1 MNGCGKTFKQIIK
14 IYRGQVFSVLATFF
28 RTDKSSFLL
37 TMLRGIKVRL
47 YPNKEQQARLN
58 QVLGCYRF
66 VYNKTL
72 ELKKNAYD
80 EDKTNLKLTD
90 ISKWFHGTLL
100 KDENYAWLKTQNT
113 KVMKQSMRQ
122 MLTAYANFF
131 KYKKGFPKFK
141 SKKDKQSALFP
152 SEAIS
157 KRNTFDE
164 RKITLT
170 KDLKD
175 IRFRCSDLYFKR
187 LQDHKDCIKSA
198 TVSKTKSGN
207 YFLSIL
213 VDIPKEE
220 LIKFKHTKQCVGID
234 LGVKDFVITSDGEV
248 FENKHFFKKQE
259 KKVKRLQKQLSKKV
273 KGSHNREKQRVRIAK
288 AFERLTNQK
297 DAYIH
302 SVVNA
307 LLSLYDLVCMEDLN
321 VQGMVKNHK
330 LAKAIQ
336 EVGFYKFKQI
346 LLDKASVNCKQVV
359 LVDRFYPSSKTC
371 HKCGY
376 VKKDL
381 TLSDRE
387 WVCPI
392 CGEHLERD
400 INAAINILIEGLR
413 IIGVRSTE
421 FTLAENPTVDDRL
434 ATDLKS
440 GGSLKQERRT
450 NNSNFY

>member
-1 MNGCGKTFKQIIK
+1 
-14 IYRGQVFSVLATFF
+14 
-28 RTDKSSFLL
+28 
-37 TMLRGIKVRL
+37 MLRGIKVRL
-47 YPNKEQQARLN
+47 YPNKEQQAILN

-72 ELKKNAYD
+72 ELKRNAYD
-80 EDKTNLKLTD
+80 GDKINLKLND

-100 KDENYAWLKTQNT
+100 KDENYAWLKKQNT
-113 KVMKQSMRQ
+113 KVMKQSIRQ
-122 MLTAYANFF
+122 MLGAYDKFF
-131 KYKKGFPKFK
+131 KQHKGFPKFK

-152 SEAIS
+152 LEAIS
-157 KRNTFDE
+157 KRNTFNE

-170 KDLKD
+170 QDLKD
-175 IRFRCSDLYFKR
+175 IKFRCSDLYYKR
-187 LQDHKDCIKSA
+187 LQDHKDCIRSA
-198 TVSKTKSGN
+198 TVSRTKSGN

-213 VDIPKEE
+213 VDISQDE
-220 LIKFKHTKQCVGID
+220 LIKFRHTKQCVGID

-248 FENKHFFKKQE
+248 FENKHFFKKKE
-259 KKVKRLQKQLSKKV
+259 KKVKRLQRQLSRKQ

-302 SVVNA
+302 LVVNT

-321 VQGMVKNHK
+321 VQGMLKNHK

-336 EVGFYKFKQI
+336 EIGFYKFKQMLI
-346 LLDKASVNCKQVV
+346 DKASVNGKQVI

-381 TLSDRE
+381 TLSERE
-387 WVCPI
+387 WVCSI

-413 IIGVRSTE
+413 INEVSNLIGVRSTE
-421 FTLAENPTVDDRL
+421 FTLVDCPTMDDSL

-440 GGSLKQERRT
+440 SGRLKQERRT
-450 NNSNFY
+450 NNSCFY